1 MSSAIA
7 ADLSSSDMNLDM
19 PGLAKPIPR
28 FSTARLRRI
37 AAASS
42 CAKALTA
49 CLLKLTTAAVPNAMP
64 NVLASF
70 LTFFSRLLVDLPALS
85 KAFLPVNS
93 AAISITTDGL
103 AIILP
108 SMCN

>member
-7 ADLSSSDMNLDM
+7 ADLSSSEINLEM

-49 CLLKLTTAAVPNAMP
+49 CLLKFNTAAVPNAMP
-64 NVLASF
+64 NVLPSF
-70 LTFFSRLLVDLPALS
+70 LTFFSRPEVALPA
-85 KAFLPVNS
+85 
-93 AAISITTDGL
+93 
-103 AIILP
+103 
-108 SMCN
+108 